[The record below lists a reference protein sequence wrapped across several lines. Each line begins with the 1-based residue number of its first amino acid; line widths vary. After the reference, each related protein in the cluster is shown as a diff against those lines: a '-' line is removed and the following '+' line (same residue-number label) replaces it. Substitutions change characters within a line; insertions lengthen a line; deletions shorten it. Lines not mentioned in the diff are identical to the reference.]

1 MLKAPALPR
10 KTLRLAGCWP
20 VLTDCPHHSNHVTEG
35 NRVGGFGQSK
45 QIRLALS
52 QLALIMTFACAFPAM
67 VDAQESDSPA
77 KEETTEAQAA
87 DPAPATQDDSD
98 PQPAATDEAGQA
110 KEAEAVAKA
119 ATVPQP
125 VDAATAKVTYPRAVA
140 IVGKGLAV
148 VDLDLPGVWLHEGET
163 STLHTPGTKLYRKPM
178 NRPWCAIAHPDGG
191 LLISDSA
198 TREIYHAAKPGPEL
212 TALTGGY
219 LGIPMALAV
228 SPDGKTLYVGDA
240 ERRSVFKLPIAGGK
254 PTLVAKGVNA
264 RALSFD
270 AEGMLWAITPDANAV
285 VMIDPGSQEDP
296 QKYRGTTVVGER
308 PYQFPNGLVWAGDE
322 GFVTDSYG
330 KAIWRFTK
338 EGKTEI
344 WHQGEPLDLP
354 VGITADDEAVYVADP
369 RKKQV
374 YRFDRKTKAAEPVFK

>member
-1 MLKAPALPR
+1 MMKAPALPR
-10 KTLRLAGCWP
+10 KTQRLAGGWP
-20 VLTDCPHHSNHVTEG
+20 VLTDCPHRSNHGSVG
-35 NRVGGFGQSK
+35 NCLGGIAKKMGIRWTVWQVVLFMAIVGASPVAG
-45 QIRLALS
+45 L
-52 QLALIMTFACAFPAM
+52 
-67 VDAQESDSPA
+67 AQE
-77 KEETTEAQAA
+77 
-87 DPAPATQDDSD
+87 
-98 PQPAATDEAGQA
+98 TDEAGTQGT
-110 KEAEAVAKA
+110 AEAVPVTQPAGDDTPAESDKPAESSDTPEAIVKPA
-119 ATVPQP
+119 AVPQP
-125 VDAATAKVTYPRAVA
+125 IDAATAKVTYPRAVS

-178 NRPWCAIAHPDGG
+178 NRPWCAIAHPKGG

-198 TREIYHAAKPGPEL
+198 TREIYHAAKPGAQL
-212 TALTGGY
+212 TALTAGY

-228 SPDGKTLYVGDA
+228 SPDGTTLYVGDA
-240 ERRSVFKLPIAGGK
+240 ERRSVFKLPITGGT
-254 PTLVAKGVNA
+254 PALVAKGVNA

-285 VMIDPGSQEDP
+285 VMIDPASEEDP
-296 QKYRGTTVVGER
+296 QQYRGTTVVGER
-308 PYQFPNGLVWAGDE
+308 PYQFPNGLVWAGEE

-338 EGKTEI
+338 DGKTEI

-354 VGITADDEAVYVADP
+354 VGICADQDAVYVADP